1 MSRHRAMTVLA
12 EKPFSCNAPQVGK
25 HRATVSAAVNE
36 SQPTRIVALIP
47 AHNEEELILES
58 VQGLLGQSSRPTHIV
73 VIADNCTD
81 NTVTVVEEA
90 GLEGVSVFQTTG
102 NKDKKAG
109 ALNQYLSLVLPMLAD
124 DDVVLVQDADSI
136 LAREFVASAYR
147 HVQNDRSLGAVGG
160 TFRAVRP
167 DPQAS
172 IGERFLVHL
181 QDNEYAR
188 YARDVR
194 RRRGKCLV
202 VTGTASMFRVSTLRL
217 IEQARKRG
225 RLPPGDGAGGIYDTT
240 VLTEDNELSFA
251 ILTVGMKIL
260 APADCLLVTDAMT
273 TWKDLWA
280 QRLRWKR
287 GAIENC
293 FQYGLNRVTVG
304 YWGRQL
310 LSVVGIS
317 ITILYIGSLAW
328 SFIIL
333 GGVTIHVFWL
343 ALTGI
348 FLLERFVTLKDKNL
362 RQRFFAATMYELPY
376 DFFLQIVQARAYID
390 VMCKTERKW

>member
-1 MSRHRAMTVLA
+1 M
-12 EKPFSCNAPQVGK
+12 
-25 HRATVSAAVNE
+25 
-36 SQPTRIVALIP
+36 
-47 AHNEEELILES
+47 ILGS
-58 VQGLLGQSSRPTHIV
+58 VQGLLKQSRCPTQVV

-81 NTVTVVEEA
+81 RTVAVLQEA
-90 GLEGVSVFQTTG
+90 ALKSVSVFETTG
-102 NKDKKAG
+102 NQDKKAG
-109 ALNQYLSLVLPMLAD
+109 ALNQYLSLLLPTLAD

-136 LAREFVASAYR
+136 LASDFVANAFR
-147 HVQNDRSLGAVGG
+147 HLDKDRRLGAVGG
-160 TFRAVRP
+160 TFRAVQP
-167 DPQAS
+167 GPQAS
-172 IGERFLVHL
+172 IRERFLVHL

-202 VTGTASMFRVSTLRL
+202 VTGTASMFRASTLRR
-217 IEQARKRG
+217 IEHARTTG
-225 RLPPGDGAGGIYDTT
+225 QLPAGDGSGGIYDTT

-273 TWKDLWA
+273 SWKDLWA

-293 FQYGLNRVTVG
+293 FQYGLNRVTAG

-310 LSVVGIS
+310 LSVTGIS
-317 ITILYIGSLAW
+317 ITILYVGSLAW
-328 SFIIL
+328 SFMVL
-333 GGVTIHVFWL
+333 GGVNIHGFWL
-343 ALTGI
+343 ALTGV
-348 FLLERFVTLKDKNL
+348 FLLERFVTLKDKHL
-362 RQRFFAATMYELPY
+362 GQRFIAVTMYELPY

-390 VMCKTERKW
+390 VLCKTERKW